1 MFDVTSGDSFSFS
14 DSVYSED
21 LGCCPECDCKDEN
34 THDKSDSYRSGEDKL
49 FSWEDML
56 KIASV
61 LTATEDRDCP
71 TCENDEP
78 GKTK

>member
-21 LGCCPECDCKDEN
+21 SGCCQGCDCEEEN
-34 THDKSDSYRSGEDKL
+34 THDKSDSPRSEEDKS
-49 FSWEDML
+49 FSWGDML

-61 LTATEDRDCP
+61 LTGAEDKDCP
-71 TCENDEP
+71 NYEEKSD
-78 GKTK
+78 KSK